1 MATGCYQREREPR
14 VDSLT
19 CGRAR
24 DSPSFSSS
32 FFATIASA
40 CGGLPQLSDYRQR
53 SIPLAQTSFLYAS
66 DGSLITEL
74 HAGVDRV
81 VLSRTQMPQ
90 TIRDAVVAIED
101 KRFYYHHGFDLRAI
115 VRAAYAD
122 VSAGRIVEG
131 GSTITQQ
138 LVKQLYVGDD
148 ETLRR
153 KIDEAVAGLAARGPA
168 HEGPDP
174 RRSTSTRCTSGRAHT
189 ASRRPRARTSRSTRR
204 TSPSPQSAMLAGL
217 IRAPNDFDPFA
228 HPGARAGA
236 AQQRAAA
243 DARAGR

>member
-1 MATGCYQREREPR
+1 MATGCYQREPEPR

-24 DSPSFSSS
+24 ALPLVLFVV
-32 FFATIASA
+32 FATIASA

-81 VLSRTQMPQ
+81 VLSRAQMPQ

-122 VSAGRIVEG
+122 VAAGPDRG
-131 GSTITQQ
+131 GW
-138 LVKQLYVGDD
+138 LHHHAAAREAAVRG
-148 ETLRR
+148 RR
-153 KIDEAVAGLAARGPA
+153 RDPAAEDRRGGARLAARGPA
-168 HEGPDP
+168 HQGPDP
-174 RRSTSTRCTSGRAHT
+174 HEVPQHGVLRTGGVRHPGGRALVL
-189 ASRRPRARTSRSTRR
+189 RRWTRR
-204 TSPSPQSAMLAGL
+204 TSPSPNPRCS
-217 IRAPNDFDPFA
+217 
-228 HPGARAGA
+228 PG
-236 AQQRAAA
+236 
-243 DARAGR
+243 